1 MAIANKVF
9 SPTSYEYGEYTRNN
23 ITKKIVTTLYW
34 NIAYTDDS
42 SPAVTVNVTGSTS
55 FEPYHLITGTA
66 NPRTGLVND
75 SVVEWENLNDTI
87 LASWIENEYNNDSAL
102 SSFCDYKANYLLTG
116 ADPDRKFEPGPF
128 TRE

>member
-1 MAIANKVF
+1 MAIASKVF
-9 SPTSYEYGEYTRNN
+9 SATSYEYGEYTRND
-23 ITKKIVTTLYW
+23 ITKKIITTLYW

-42 SPAVTVNVTGSTS
+42 SSPVTVNVTGSTA

-66 NPRTGLVND
+66 NPRTGSVNS
-75 SVVEWENLNDTI
+75 SVVEWDNLNDTI
-87 LASWIENEYNNDSAL
+87 LASWVEGEYNRDSAL
-102 SSFCDYKANYLLTG
+102 SAFCDYKANYLLTG